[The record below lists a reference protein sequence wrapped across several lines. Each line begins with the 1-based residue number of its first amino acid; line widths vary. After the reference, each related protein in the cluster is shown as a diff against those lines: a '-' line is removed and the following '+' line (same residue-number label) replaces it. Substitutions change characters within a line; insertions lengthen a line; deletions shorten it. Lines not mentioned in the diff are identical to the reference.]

1 MVLGVWGYGAGYALF
16 GPLGEAGD
24 LGVITLQ
31 GLLGL
36 PTLVVVV
43 AAAALALV
51 LFWLSARLERPARQ
65 EKLPVQQ

>member
-24 LGVITLQ
+24 LGVMTLQ

-36 PTLVVVV
+36 PALVVAV
-43 AAAALALV
+43 ATAALALV
-51 LFWLSARLERPARQ
+51 LFWLSARLERPAAAG
-65 EKLPVQQ
+65 EAP

>member
-24 LGVITLQ
+24 LGVMTLQ
-31 GLLGL
+31 GLLRL
-36 PTLVVVV
+36 PALLVAV

-51 LFWLSARLERPARQ
+51 LFWLSARLERPAAAG
-65 EKLPVQQ
+65 EAP